1 MINAKEKKEGDNI
14 AWLTWN
20 QLRDEYNFGQT
31 CSSQKALS
39 LLYGVL
45 QRQKAPVKNQSDFLA
60 WYFKNYSK
68 IKWAKMQDDVKISKI
83 KESVCNETVSLAKHI
98 LILKLTF
105 TSKNMRS
112 NKAVIFDN
120 TISSALGS
128 PLLITWNM
136 VAYKRK
142 WN

>member
-1 MINAKEKKEGDNI
+1 
-14 AWLTWN
+14 
-20 QLRDEYNFGQT
+20 
-31 CSSQKALS
+31 
-39 LLYGVL
+39 
-45 QRQKAPVKNQSDFLA
+45 
-60 WYFKNYSK
+60 
-68 IKWAKMQDDVKISKI
+68 MQDDVKISKI

-128 PLLITWNM
+128 PLLIT
-136 VAYKRK
+136 
-142 WN
+142 